1 MQRLC
6 TYIFDA
12 RQICGRLQATARQTL
27 LTRRA
32 SCCRPCC
39 RPAAPPLPPRCGP
52 DARCAP
58 CMASWALRRDA
69 SGLAGRLGSPGR
81 LLAPQGGRARP
92 HKLQPSSYYESLAA
106 KFERIECHLKS
117 GERPV
122 SRIQWCSQNLF
133 LRAAISNPSACKP
146 SPCTHQLRER
156 HSHKP
161 SQAASPRQ
169 LCSAEGSLR
178 AQEMAQI
185 SRAGCRACTCS
196 RVCGGAAL
204 PPLPPPPPPAPP
216 PARAAAAAARRRRRV
231 ATRASQRRQRDP
243 ASYRSMDDLRA
254 ELEGEGRREGLVSG
268 LINWLSTAANAASAT
283 ASPLQARG
291 HPLVHGPAARGL
303 QGCSPPFMGDPA
315 AWGLAS

>member
-161 SQAASPRQ
+161 SQQQAPGSCVVQKARYVHKRWRRSAGRAAE
-169 LCSAEGSLR
+169 L
-178 AQEMAQI
+178 
-185 SRAGCRACTCS
+185 
-196 RVCGGAAL
+196 
-204 PPLPPPPPPAPP
+204 
-216 PARAAAAAARRRRRV
+216 AAAAEFAAVPPCRRSHRRRHPRRHRPGRQLQRRGGGGAWRREPRSGGS
-231 ATRASQRRQRDP
+231 ATLQATAAWTTFGRSWRGRAAGRGWFRAS
-243 ASYRSMDDLRA
+243 
-254 ELEGEGRREGLVSG
+254 
-268 LINWLSTAANAASAT
+268 ST
-283 ASPLQARG
+283 G
-291 HPLVHGPAARGL
+291 
-303 QGCSPPFMGDPA
+303 
-315 AWGLAS
+315 